1 MNNSAHIERLTNI
14 ISKLKLNNDVE
25 SYIQIYKIKKIIKR
39 LNEVKEKKKLGIKF
53 NVNFSYVETIIV
65 PRWIDKNKYI
75 FNHIENKILLQNGE
89 LVDYKPMGCN

>member
-1 MNNSAHIERLTNI
+1 MEIERLTNI
-14 ISKLKLNNDVE
+14 ISKLKLNNDVK

-65 PRWIDKNKYI
+65 PRWIDPKNYI
-75 FNHIENKILLQNGE
+75 FNHIENKILLQKGE
-89 LVDYKPMGCN
+89 LIDYKPMGCN